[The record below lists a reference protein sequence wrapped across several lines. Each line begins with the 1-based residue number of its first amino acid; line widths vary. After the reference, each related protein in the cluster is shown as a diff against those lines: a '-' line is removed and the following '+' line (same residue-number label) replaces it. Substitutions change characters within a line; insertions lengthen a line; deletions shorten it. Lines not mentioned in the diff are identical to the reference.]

1 MLDTSSGLGAAITP
15 SLPTRGLLTRIAARL
30 QHGPPLTG
38 YLRGLLLRRHFTSAG
53 LIAVERGGPAPQV
66 KNEQGQIHVGNI
78 LLYPGTR
85 LWAHKGGVLRIG
97 KGTYLNRGAEVI
109 AWERIEIGKDCMIG
123 WDALI
128 MDTDLH
134 PVGNRPLRNKPVVL
148 GDHVWVG
155 CRSIVLKGV
164 TIGEHAIVSAGA
176 IVTRDVPAWTV
187 VAGHPAQVVGEVDP
201 DAAARAIRGDA
212 P

>member
-1 MLDTSSGLGAAITP
+1 MAEILHIHPPVKPPRNLVSRVL
-15 SLPTRGLLTRIAARL
+15 ARL
-30 QHGPPLTG
+30 KHGPPLTG
-38 YLRGLLLRRHFTSAG
+38 YLRGLLLRRHFTTAG
-53 LIAVERGGPAPQV
+53 LIALERGSPAPLV
-66 KNEQGQIHVGNI
+66 KNEQGEMHCENI

-109 AWERIEIGKDCMIG
+109 AWDYVDIGRDCMIG

-134 PVGNRPLRNKPVVL
+134 PVGDRPLRNKPVVIH
-148 GDHVWVG
+148 DNVWIG
-155 CRSIVLKGV
+155 CRAIVLKGV

-176 IVTRDVPAWTV
+176 IVTRDVPPYTI
-187 VAGHPAQVVGEVDP
+187 VAGHPAQVVGRVDP
-201 DAAARAIRGDA
+201 QEVES
-212 P
+212 